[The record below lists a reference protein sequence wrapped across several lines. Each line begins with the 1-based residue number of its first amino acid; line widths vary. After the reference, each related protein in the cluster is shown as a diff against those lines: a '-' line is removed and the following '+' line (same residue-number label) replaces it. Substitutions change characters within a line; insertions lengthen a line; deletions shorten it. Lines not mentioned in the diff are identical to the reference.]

1 MKIATSIMASK
12 NHAEIEN
19 QKLAIESWKKLGF
32 SVISCNVKEEIDVLK
47 TYFKDIEFYELKR
60 SGKNIY
66 GKPYPHAYDLIQVL
80 ENQEDPICGII
91 NSDIHLRGFSNSIQ
105 AFIEK
110 ETEGKM
116 LYLHRYDIDKLEQVT
131 GKYYFSGI
139 DAFFFNKKNLHAYSD
154 ENFFVGRPEWDHWM
168 VYSTLMA
175 GLDICEIKNPVAF
188 HVKHQQRWKPEDS
201 NATVLQSNRVSKLSE
216 NISSE
221 DYYHITN
228 TAMSDLSKVK
238 YISECTIELE
248 ECTVKGRASEDNLV
262 FYDIECG
269 KILAD
274 YSKYLAV
281 DTLKIELGLGFL
293 SGNERRRICAL
304 NGNLKEKYAQFTEIH
319 LREQTV
325 SNKEQTRSI
334 GNILCFY
341 DADRLEIL
349 KDIEDCYLYPAGRA
363 TRLFVEYLNSRGRKI
378 KGVVDRD
385 INLRGSS
392 CCGYEVK
399 DPMILDDV
407 ETYKY
412 VVIISNLYAEEIF
425 ESLVERVGEE
435 KVILI

>member
-32 SVISCNVKEEIDVLK
+32 SVVSCNVREEIDILK
-47 TYFKDIEFYELKR
+47 TYFEDIEFYELKR

-80 ENQEDPICGII
+80 KNQEDPICGII
-91 NSDIHLRGFSNSIQ
+91 NSDIHLRGLSNSVQ

-116 LYLHRYDIDKLEQVT
+116 LYLHRYDIEQLEQMT

-139 DAFFFNKKNLHAYSD
+139 DAFFFNKKNLNAYGD

-188 HVKHQQRWKPEDS
+188 HVKHQQRWRPEDS

-216 NISSE
+216 NISS
-221 DYYHITN
+221 DAYYHITN

-238 YISECTIELE
+238 YIPERAIELE
-248 ECTVKGRASEDNLV
+248 ESTLKGKDLV
-262 FYDIECG
+262 NNSIFYDIECG

-274 YSKYLAV
+274 YSKHLAI

-293 SGNERRRICAL
+293 LGNERRRICAL
-304 NGNLKEKYAQFTEIH
+304 NGKLKEQYAQFTEVSS
-319 LREQTV
+319 REQMHLD
-325 SNKEQTRSI
+325 KKQTKSI

-341 DADRLEIL
+341 DADQLEIL
-349 KDIEDCYLYPAGRA
+349 KDIEACYLYPAGRA
-363 TRLFVEYLNSRGRKI
+363 TRLFIEYLNLRGKKI

-399 DPMILDDV
+399 DPSVLDDR

-412 VVIISNLYAEEIF
+412 VVIMSNLYAEEIF